1 MKLKNKMAALGV
13 SVVLAVGGT
22 AGIANADTTS
32 VGGELNTS
40 GSLVQ
45 YNTTRTHTFNGS
57 ISLNVTNMPSGYL
70 RLGLRNMKVA
80 GGPQFTDTIQ
90 WNAPGGKEWYNILK
104 DTKFALQGR
113 MKPGS
118 WYSDNYW
125 GGTLTY

>member
-1 MKLKNKMAALGV
+1 
-13 SVVLAVGGT
+13 
-22 AGIANADTTS
+22 
-32 VGGELNTS
+32 

-45 YNTTRTHTFNGS
+45 YNTTRTHTFNGA
-57 ISLNVTNMPSGYL
+57 ISLNVTDMPSGYL

-90 WNAPGGKEWYNILK
+90 WNARGGKEWYNILK

-113 MKPGS
+113 MKPGG
-118 WYSDNYW
+118 WYSDNVW